1 MYIMNLQSSFTY
13 DNFGR
18 RTSRTLQLNNTTI
31 ASAGRSYDTFSRI
44 ASVSNGTDTLSYT
57 YRPGGQLSLSGWT
70 NGQNVAMSNQSYEYD
85 QYKRLTGIKL
95 NNVNEVSYT
104 LNAKD
109 QRTAAT
115 YANAGLWNFTY
126 DDKGQVTGA
135 NGSSKSYA
143 YSYDG
148 IGNRL
153 TASENSTVTNYT
165 SNLLNQYT
173 LINNAVPNY
182 DADGNMTTSGNGWV
196 YTYNGENRITQATKG
211 STSVTMTYDYAGRR
225 ISKTV
230 SESGV
235 VQNSYKYVYDG
246 FKLIAV
252 YNNNDL
258 VMTFTWQPESLGMD
272 VPVSM
277 TYAGATYYYVTDG
290 NKNVTALADASGN
303 RVAEYVYGPFG
314 QTVSATGSMAQIN
327 PFRFSSEFHD
337 DDTGLVYY
345 NYRYYSPEL
354 GRWTKRDPI
363 EEDGGSNLYEFLT
376 NSPVSY
382 NDNLGFHLYAVD
394 GTWTHWERN
403 LLDKSVVQ
411 RFYENCMEQKYYWRG
426 PKLAATGL
434 DASGIYREVKKK
446 VCEDYCKNNK
456 IKINLVGWSRGA
468 TIVMEVA
475 EELEDDGCCCK
486 GKKHYPRVNWMGLF
500 DAVDM
505 TLTWGWAN
513 NITSNVD
520 NASHMKKTKSQPIF
534 PTSSGKAEN
543 PQKTKVTNMY
553 LLGGD
558 HSDVGGS
565 LKENNAA
572 RNRVSLHWMIHE
584 AQKNGVRM
592 KGAVKNY
599 IIVPYVAK

>member
-1 MYIMNLQSSFTY
+1 LQM
-13 DNFGR
+13 
-18 RTSRTLQLNNTTI
+18 NNTTV
-31 ASAGRSYDTFSRI
+31 STAGRSYDTFGRI
-44 ASVSNGTDTLSYT
+44 ASISNGTDTLSYT
-57 YRPGGQLSLSGWT
+57 YRPGGQLSLAGWT
-70 NGQNVAMSNQSYEYD
+70 NGQNSAMSNQSYEYD
-85 QYKRLTGIKL
+85 QYNRLTGIKL

-135 NGSSKSYA
+135 NGSSKSYT

-153 TASENSTVTNYT
+153 TANENSTATNYT

-173 LINNAVPNY
+173 LINNTAPEY
-182 DADGNMTTSGNGWV
+182 DADGNMTGSGNGWG

-211 STSVTMTYDYAGRR
+211 STTVTMAYDYAGRR

-230 SESGV
+230 TASGV
-235 VQNSYKYVYDG
+235 IQNAYKYVYDG

-290 NKNVTALADASGN
+290 NKNVTALLDASGN

-314 QTVSATGSMAQIN
+314 QTVSATGSIAQIN

-337 DDTGLVYY
+337 DETGLVYY

-363 EEDGGSNLYEFLT
+363 EEDGGSNLYGFVNNAPILLSDYLGMKYTIRDTAILARRLRYAAKKSGCSKIEKYAECLCEKMRAINKDVDTFFSQYDTFVKAVSENIEKYEKYSFSDERKYLQDIADILSAFNIDKLNNVLEKSRILNALGKIDGSNAKIEKVITAYTAYRDGGGFGLMLNMAEF
-376 NSPVSY
+376 V
-382 NDNLGFHLYAVD
+382 
-394 GTWTHWERN
+394 
-403 LLDKSVVQ
+403 
-411 RFYENCMEQKYYWRG
+411 
-426 PKLAATGL
+426 
-434 DASGIYREVKKK
+434 
-446 VCEDYCKNNK
+446 
-456 IKINLVGWSRGA
+456 
-468 TIVMEVA
+468 
-475 EELEDDGCCCK
+475 
-486 GKKHYPRVNWMGLF
+486 
-500 DAVDM
+500 
-505 TLTWGWAN
+505 
-513 NITSNVD
+513 
-520 NASHMKKTKSQPIF
+520 
-534 PTSSGKAEN
+534 SSGV
-543 PQKTKVTNMY
+543 PGM
-553 LLGGD
+553 
-558 HSDVGGS
+558 SDVIGLYS
-565 LKENNAA
+565 NIFNAA
-572 RNRVSLHWMIHE
+572 RVAINNISIFSDSVAERFDGAIHRLE
-584 AQKNGVRM
+584 KNKKDCDCIATDLNTGFSNECKHFLR
-592 KGAVKNY
+592 
-599 IIVPYVAK
+599 